1 MISESETFKQ
11 NILKKNCM
19 GLTYAKQIGFF
30 NFIESHSKSKVT
42 DFNARAQLP
51 AVEEKSLTSSDV
63 YNHLNLRVHCP
74 NISLHHSGKA
84 DTFIGPVPCS
94 RGTLTNTCHP
104 HEESIHVSW
113 RQIDTARKNNKNGFG
128 RISENHTHMI
138 EVSDQTT
145 DTEKH
150 TYFSPRKYG
159 NTEHQVSNQNK
170 RQQTFCD
177 GSAMFELKR
186 SVNSTAFLENK
197 SQKDN
202 AASSVLTN
210 NQDLYVNY
218 DDIGYANCIYGPES
232 PSDSEDSEV
241 YFDVSYEG
249 QLTVP
254 APTDNSYCFQLPFSC
269 EIGQEM
275 SDYINCGSII

>member
-1 MISESETFKQ
+1 
-11 NILKKNCM
+11 
-19 GLTYAKQIGFF
+19 
-30 NFIESHSKSKVT
+30 
-42 DFNARAQLP
+42 
-51 AVEEKSLTSSDV
+51 
-63 YNHLNLRVHCP
+63 
-74 NISLHHSGKA
+74 
-84 DTFIGPVPCS
+84 
-94 RGTLTNTCHP
+94 
-104 HEESIHVSW
+104 
-113 RQIDTARKNNKNGFG
+113 
-128 RISENHTHMI
+128 MI
-138 EVSDQTT
+138 EVNDKTT
-145 DTEKH
+145 DTGKH
-150 TYFSPRKYG
+150 THFSPRKYG

-170 RQQTFCD
+170 RQQTLYD

-218 DDIGYANCIYGPES
+218 DDIGYANCVYGPES

-269 EIGQEM
+269 ETGQEM

>member
-11 NILKKNCM
+11 NILQKNCM
-19 GLTYAKQIGFF
+19 AFTYAKQIGFF

-42 DFNARAQLP
+42 YFNARVQLP
-51 AVEEKSLTSSDV
+51 AVEENNVTSSDV
-63 YNHLNLRVHCP
+63 YNYLNLRVQCP
-74 NISLHHSGKA
+74 NISLYHSGKA
-84 DTFIGPVPCS
+84 DTFTDPVPCS

-113 RQIDTARKNNKNGFG
+113 RQFDTACKKNKNGFG
-128 RISENHTHMI
+128 RTSKKNTHMI
-138 EVSDQTT
+138 EVNDKTT
-145 DTEKH
+145 DTGKH
-150 TYFSPRKYG
+150 THFSPRKYG

-170 RQQTFCD
+170 RQQTLYD

-218 DDIGYANCIYGPES
+218 DDIGYANCVYGPES

-254 APTDNSYCFQLPFSC
+254 APTENSYCFQLPFSC
-269 EIGQEM
+269 ETGQEM